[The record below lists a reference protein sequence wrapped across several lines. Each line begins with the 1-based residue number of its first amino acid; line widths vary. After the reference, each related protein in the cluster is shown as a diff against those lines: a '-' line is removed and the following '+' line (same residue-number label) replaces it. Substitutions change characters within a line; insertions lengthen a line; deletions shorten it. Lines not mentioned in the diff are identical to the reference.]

1 MEVICDMA
9 NGTLADCR
17 YFFENIHD
25 WIKTDFMTNKVA
37 NSYVKNDVYCVLLP
51 TNSSKQ

>member
-1 MEVICDMA
+1 MCECIIISCAESFFCRSHDIFMEVICDMA

-25 WIKTDFMTNKVA
+25 
-37 NSYVKNDVYCVLLP
+37 
-51 TNSSKQ
+51 